1 MIFVFILISGFFAG
15 SEIAVVTARK
25 TLIETFQRAGKTD
38 AEALMLLKKNPERF
52 LATIQIG
59 TTMGMALACVLGGA
73 FAIEVVRPMIS
84 AAPVKYIALFSGPLS
99 IFVVLTVVSYVLFLW
114 GELIPKSLAL
124 INPERVALSV
134 AELMCLFSRWASVA
148 INFLTYSANII
159 LKPFGLK
166 AFTGRGFVSQEEIK
180 LLIVEGKDRGIF
192 ESTEQELIHS
202 VFEFTDISVKEVM
215 VPIGQVVAIS
225 IDDPL
230 DRNLLLISEE
240 KYSRYPVFSTEINN
254 IKGILHAKDVFIHLA
269 QHKEVNM
276 RKLLRAP
283 FFIPET
289 MLISHLLSD
298 MQKKRNH
305 MAIVVNEHGMV
316 TGIVTIEDLL
326 EEIVGEIRD
335 EHDTERPVISIG
347 NGVFIVY
354 ASINIRD
361 LKEDHGIE
369 FPESP
374 QYDTLGG
381 FIVTTLQKIPHGGET
396 ISLDHMRLTVLEM
409 VNKRVS
415 KVKIEFLHTETQD
428 TNKLDTDKEEDVE

>member
-1 MIFVFILISGFFAG
+1 MIFVFILMSGFFAG
-15 SEIAVVTARK
+15 AEIAVVTARK
-25 TLIETFQRAGKTD
+25 TLIDTLQRAGRAE
-38 AEALMLLKKNPERF
+38 AEALMMLKKNPERF
-52 LATIQIG
+52 LATIKIG
-59 TTMGMALACVLGGA
+59 TTMGLAMACVLGGA
-73 FAIEVVRPMIS
+73 FAIEVVRPVIS
-84 AAPVKYIALFSGPLS
+84 EAPVEYLAIFSGPLS
-99 IFVVLTVVSYVLFLW
+99 ILIVLVVVSYVHLLW
-114 GELIPKSLAL
+114 GELIPKSLVL
-124 INPERVALSV
+124 LNPERVALAISR
-134 AELMCLFSRWASVA
+134 LMYASSKWASVL
-148 INFLTYSANII
+148 INSLTGSANII
-159 LKPFGLK
+159 LRPLGIK

-180 LLIVEGKDRGIF
+180 LLILEGKDRGIF

-230 DRNLLLISEE
+230 ERNLLLISEE
-240 KYSRYPVFSTEINN
+240 KYSRYPVFSAEINN
-254 IKGILHAKDVFIHLA
+254 IKGILHAKDVFIYLA

-289 MLISHLLSD
+289 MMISHLLSD

-347 NGVFIVY
+347 NGVYIVY

-361 LKEDHGIE
+361 LKEDHAME
-369 FPESP
+369 LPESP

-381 FIVTTLQKIPHGGET
+381 FIVTTLQKIPQGGET

-415 KVKIEFLHTETQD
+415 KVKVEFLNTD
-428 TNKLDTDKEEDVE
+428 ALDTHKEEGVE

>member
-25 TLIETFQRAGKTD
+25 TLIDTLQRAGKTD
-38 AEALMLLKKNPERF
+38 ARTLMLLKKNPERF

-59 TTMGMALACVLGGA
+59 TTMGIAIACVLGGA
-73 FAIEVVRPMIS
+73 FAVEIVRPMVS
-84 AAPVKYIALFSGPLS
+84 GVPVKYIAIFSGPLS
-99 IFVVLTVVSYVLFLW
+99 ILVVLAVVSYVLLLW
-114 GELIPKSLAL
+114 GELIPKSLVL
-124 INPERVALSV
+124 INPERVALAVSPVMYAFSKCTSV
-134 AELMCLFSRWASVA
+134 V
-148 INFLTYSANII
+148 INSLTGSANII
-159 LKPFGLK
+159 LRPLGIKP
-166 AFTGRGFVSQEEIK
+166 FTGRGFVSQEEIK
-180 LLIVEGKDRGIF
+180 LLILEGKDRGMF

-215 VPIGQVVAIS
+215 VPIGQVVAVS

-240 KYSRYPVFSTEINN
+240 KYSRYPVFSTELNN

-347 NGVFIVY
+347 NGTYIVY

-361 LKEDHGIE
+361 LKEDHGME

-381 FIVTTLQKIPHGGET
+381 FIVTSLQKIPQGGET
-396 ISLDHMRLTVLEM
+396 VNLDHMRLTVLEM

-415 KVKIEFLHTETQD
+415 KVKVEFLNTKTL
-428 TNKLDTDKEEDVE
+428 NTDKEEDVESDN